1 MPERFMDRIRR
12 KWTEFRIKALQRIFK
27 WAIERYDRLSVGA
40 FMAFSWGVDET
51 TDYHVIAERSY
62 PDHHVFGTKVTWYD
76 AEPPKE
82 VQDGSSQ

>member
-12 KWTEFRIKALQRIFK
+12 KWTEFRAKALQRIFK
-27 WAIERYDRLSVGA
+27 WAIERYDRLSVGV

-82 VQDGSSQ
+82 DA